1 MRKLVPARV
10 SCPIFFFARFHV
22 RLNRIK
28 YQTRNRAKNRLTKV
42 TGLQISI
49 VQGDGTPESHK
60 KLLPAVADPG
70 KGRGGRPLIIRPN

>member
-10 SCPIFFFARFHV
+10 SCPILLARFHV

-28 YQTRNRAKNRLTKV
+28 YQTRNRAKNRTKKSFNV
-42 TGLQISI
+42 GNRLQISI
-49 VQGDGTPESHK
+49 MQGDGTPESHK

-70 KGRGGRPLIIRPN
+70 RGPGGRPPYY